1 MSDYIDSRVTPSLHP
16 DTVKSID
23 GYDDETALVLGPT
36 VTAFDTAYQAVIA
49 VHDARALADKNP
61 SWPEERKILESDNL
75 ARRKLDQVTRAFDA
89 ELSRLGKAVAHLEG
103 ELTAPLTMKAAA
115 SIAQEIRAHV
125 KAMNTEQR
133 HDFVRAALDSGDEVT
148 FSSVCAAPPYLSGL
162 TSELQQSFT
171 RLWHEKQSPDMAK
184 RLRAMQGA
192 KTMIEQR
199 AGLVFPELTKAV
211 GASPQ
216 KAKRLREANTA
227 AERAFA
233 VRGA

>member
-1 MSDYIDSRVTPSLHP
+1 
-16 DTVKSID
+16 
-23 GYDDETALVLGPT
+23 
-36 VTAFDTAYQAVIA
+36 
-49 VHDARALADKNP
+49 LADQNP
-61 SWPEERKILESDNL
+61 SWPEERKILETNNL
-75 ARRKLDQVTRAFDA
+75 ARRKLDQVTRVFDA

-148 FSSVCAAPPYLSGL
+148 FSSACAAPPYLSGL
-162 TSELQQSFT
+162 TSDLQQSFS
-171 RLWHEKQSPDMAK
+171 RFWHEKQSPDMAK

-192 KTMIEQR
+192 KAMIEQR

-211 GASPQ
+211 GAPPH

-233 VRGA
+233 VQGA